1 MLDSIRC
8 FLLVVEHG
16 TFTEAARRA
25 HKTQPALSAS
35 IQKLEQQLGRRL
47 FVRGRH
53 GAELTA
59 EGHAYLAHARAAVNE
74 LEEGRKRIEE
84 LAGLRTGEVRIGA
97 GSTACT
103 YMLPAYFARFR
114 EKHPGIRFRLVE
126 AVTDVVSEAIREGE
140 LDLGVVTAQE
150 GERWRNDE
158 LVLVA
163 APGID
168 PSRAPFLTFRR
179 GATTRTLLDRHFPEA
194 DVAMELGSI
203 GAIKESLVIGL
214 GVALLSRLAVVG
226 EVERGELVIVPDRR
240 TPVKRPLRLVHR
252 GTAQLSPAA
261 AAFRAA
267 LLADRTLVTS
277 FPLSPRARAPLS
289 RGRGS
294 GRLDG

>member
-114 EKHPGIRFRLVE
+114 EAHPGIRFRLVE
-126 AVTDVVSEAIREGE
+126 AVTDVVAEAIREGE
-140 LDLGVVTAQE
+140 LDLGVVTSAE

-179 GATTRTLLDRHFPEA
+179 GATTRTLLDRYFPEA

-203 GAIKESLVIGL
+203 GAIKSLVGRGIGFAVL
-214 GVALLSRLAVVG
+214 SELAVSAELAAGSLEAIPLEGGAIERDLVLLRPASIGGMSGGGFGERLAG
-226 EVERGELVIVPDRR
+226 
-240 TPVKRPLRLVHR
+240 
-252 GTAQLSPAA
+252 AA
-261 AAFRAA
+261 RAA
-267 LLADRTLVTS
+267 LLRS
-277 FPLSPRARAPLS
+277 RAPS
-289 RGRGS
+289 
-294 GRLDG
+294 